1 MTPTEAWK
9 LEKDN
14 EQLRARIAEL
24 EDSLRGMVIIA
35 ELKQARIA
43 ELEAR
48 LEIDHCYQII
58 DGKQTRVEIPPNER
72 GQQPDGIEC
81 RNETIK
87 LLDAR
92 IIKLEVEIERLRKWD
107 RLRQEDIMTLGQEVG
122 KLEAALTEIARAP
135 DLHPDGDWSASS
147 LVEIAH
153 AALRR

>member
-1 MTPTEAWK
+1 MTPTYLVSEIHRQHA
-9 LEKDN
+9 EI

-24 EDSLRGMVIIA
+24 E
-35 ELKQARIA
+35 E
-43 ELEAR
+43 R

-92 IIKLEVEIERLRKWD
+92 IIIESATVERCAQWLDDNLDEYERWQYSIVGDAMRRALKLKD
-107 RLRQEDIMTLGQEVG
+107 
-122 KLEAALTEIARAP
+122 KP
-135 DLHPDGDWSASS
+135 
-147 LVEIAH
+147 
-153 AALRR
+153 